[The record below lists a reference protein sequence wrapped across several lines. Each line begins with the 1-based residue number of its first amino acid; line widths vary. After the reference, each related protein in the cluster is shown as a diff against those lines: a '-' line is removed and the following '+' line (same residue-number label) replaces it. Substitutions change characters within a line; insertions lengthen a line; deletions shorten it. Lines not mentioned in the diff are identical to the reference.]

1 MELVEHKIMT
11 RVVTAPCCFW
21 SCCLRHHH
29 HFGKFQKLKFFFQVF
44 PSPAVTFDI
53 WAEGT
58 DVTNVN
64 ISYFPMYENM
74 TVNIDAWVDHVV
86 I

>member
-1 MELVEHKIMT
+1 MT
-11 RVVTAPCCFW
+11 RVVHVTAPCCFW

-29 HFGKFQKLKFFFQVF
+29 FGKFQRLKFFFQVF

-64 ISYFPMYENM
+64 ISYFPMYENLNM
-74 TVNIDAWVDHVV
+74 TVNIDAWAIDPYHVV
-86 I
+86 V

>member
-1 MELVEHKIMT
+1 MLFLVMLFTSSSSFWEISKI
-11 RVVTAPCCFW
+11 
-21 SCCLRHHH
+21 
-29 HFGKFQKLKFFFQVF
+29 KIFFQVF